1 MHESDK
7 TLRLALFDDQFIDTL
22 SLLALIFTP
31 RGGGGETK
39 QKSFFFSDFSNDFP
53 REIAIPQKSKDF

>member
-31 RGGGGETK
+31 RGGKYLTII
-39 QKSFFFSDFSNDFP
+39 FFFRFLEFDFP